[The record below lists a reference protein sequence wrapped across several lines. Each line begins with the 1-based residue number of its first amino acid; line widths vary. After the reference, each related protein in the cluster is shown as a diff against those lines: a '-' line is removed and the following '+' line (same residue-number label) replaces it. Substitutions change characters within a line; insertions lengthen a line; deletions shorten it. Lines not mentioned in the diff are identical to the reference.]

1 MLPSNDRNITHVIT
15 WKHLKHG
22 QGVEYRYSYTMTYC
36 FSPRIGFDNWFWDE
50 QEFHPTY
57 LVGQELEVVK
67 SPKCLA
73 FIVTSNFTWN
83 AHVNNVVANTMKR
96 LFPCTG
102 KALSQKKLVLFQLFY
117 TISKVSFLTQY
128 QIVSKQRQTSHLQCE
143 LERGQKKAFSISL
156 GVV

>member
-102 KALSQKKLVLFQLFY
+102 KALSQKNWFSFNYFTLYQRYLSLRNTRLFLSSAKLRTCNVNWSVARKRHSQLAL
-117 TISKVSFLTQY
+117 V
-128 QIVSKQRQTSHLQCE
+128 
-143 LERGQKKAFSISL
+143 
-156 GVV
+156 